1 MLRNGARQD
10 APQHEA
16 PARAL
21 LTVET
26 PSPFQQPPGAATY
39 ITVGTP
45 KESTVEPTVSPTT
58 IQTVGKTV
66 NQVVDFLVGDLLKS
80 KEFNKL
86 VCWGAVIW
94 ATVDHTGLGTLATA
108 LLGSAGGL
116 GALLHTVD
124 TVKS

>member
-26 PSPFQQPPGAATY
+26 PSLLQPPA
-39 ITVGTP
+39 P